1 MLYRDKKMHSN
12 SLGDVR
18 YDTLDVPKSIDRY
31 EIEALLGRGAFGAVF
46 RARHMHTKQIV
57 ALKVLRSSAIRQGQ
71 KASHLLHE
79 AQILATVKH
88 PNIVQVYDAGIID
101 DTAFFAMELVEG
113 QTLEREFE
121 NGPLPFARVFA
132 IADQLLTGLG
142 AAHAAGVIHRDIKPA
157 NLAQLPSG
165 LLKILD
171 FGISKSDLVEASIG
185 SQQKLVGTPGFMAPE
200 QFGNA
205 PLDARVDLYAAAATI
220 YALVAHRLPFEEPS
234 FVQLLSR
241 LQRERA
247 PLLSSFAPDAPPALV
262 MALDRALSR
271 DRDAR
276 FPTAEAFRQALLFPV
291 LSSATPHAQSP
302 THANDTALTTSGAAN
317 AISGGGISSS
327 NPNAG
332 ALPLSA
338 PVPAPP
344 PVPNHKRT
352 ALLVFAVLVVMVSV
366 LAAAS
371 FMYLHREDTKAD
383 ATKLV
388 PAPQEEEPN
397 GSEPTTRS
405 PQDPLAKQSF
415 LPNVSPPAATTVPPM
430 PKGAE
435 GAAYTAPGIIVFY
448 PNTMGALP
456 NEVFLAVTRAAAV
469 RSRAC
474 LPPGKT
480 DTVTIQ
486 IMKHGEII
494 PEHAHTIA
502 FLQPDSRNK
511 GNLEVAKCVASAYR
525 AVVPNPWKESGAMTM
540 MYFDVQLGP

>member
-1 MLYRDKKMHSN
+1 MLYREEKMQPN
-12 SLGDVR
+12 SLGLGEGR
-18 YDTLDVPKSIDRY
+18 YDTLDIPKSIDRY
-31 EIEALLGRGAFGAVF
+31 EIESLLGRGAFGAVF
-46 RARHMHTKQIV
+46 RAQHMHTKQVV

-113 QTLEREFE
+113 QTLDREFV

-132 IADQLLTGLG
+132 IADQLLIGLG

-200 QFGNA
+200 QFGTA

-220 YALVAHRLPFEEPS
+220 YALVAQRLPFEEPS

-247 PLLSSFAPDAPPALV
+247 PLLSSFVPDAPPELV
-262 MALDRALSR
+262 LALDRALSR

-276 FPTAEAFRQALLFPV
+276 FPTAEAFRQALL
-291 LSSATPHAQSP
+291 SP
-302 THANDTALTTSGAAN
+302 TRSNVSPPVQTHTNGRDTVASTGGAAN
-317 AISGGGISSS
+317 AISGGGLSGS
-327 NPNAG
+327 NP
-332 ALPLSA
+332 LPLPPSA
-338 PVPAPP
+338 PTPGVPST
-344 PVPNHKRT
+344 NHKRT
-352 ALLVFAVLVVMVSV
+352 ALLVSVALVCT
-366 LAAAS
+366 LAALATGGVL
-371 FMYLHREDTKAD
+371 YRRREEGTKVTANEPKSPSLQD
-383 ATKLV
+383 
-388 PAPQEEEPN
+388 EE
-397 GSEPTTRS
+397 
-405 PQDPLAKQSF
+405 
-415 LPNVSPPAATTVPPM
+415 

-435 GAAYTAPGIIVFY
+435 PSPSAKVADGAAYTASGIVVFY
-448 PNTMGALP
+448 PTAMGVLSHEA
-456 NEVFLAVTRAAAV
+456 FLTVTRAASA
-469 RSRAC
+469 RARAC
-474 LPPGKT
+474 LPAGKT

-486 IMKHGEII
+486 IMKHSELI
-494 PEHAHTIA
+494 PEKAHKIV

-511 GNLEVAKCVASAYR
+511 GNIEVAKCVASAYR
-525 AVVPNPWKESGAMTM
+525 AVVPDPWKEAGTMSM